1 MFLYSRALTLGGS
14 PRQVL
19 PWVAQITEYV
29 NANSSLAVAAWNADF
44 GQPIGT
50 VVWNSLVESQTSLA
64 DGAIALA
71 GQDGYL
77 DLVETAADMVLAP
90 AQDTLARLVHGE
102 PSELPGPGA
111 VAMVTEAT
119 AVVDRIADTL
129 AWSVEIAQHVESVT
143 GTPVSVWSNVY
154 GQMGRLA
161 FISVSPDTA
170 SFDAGD
176 AAVSAD
182 TGYFDRLAKSAG
194 LWVEGSGHVARYT
207 RIV

>member
-14 PRQVL
+14 PRQSL
-19 PWVAQITEYV
+19 PWVAQITGYV
-29 NANSSLAVAAWNADF
+29 NENSPLDVSAWTADF

-50 VVWNSLVESQTSLA
+50 VVWNAMLEGQAALVDAAGSL
-64 DGAIALA
+64 I

-77 DLVETAADMVLAP
+77 DLVESASAMVLAP
-90 AQDTLARLVHGE
+90 AEDRLARLVHGQ
-102 PSELPGPGA
+102 PSEPPAVGS

-119 AVVDRIADTL
+119 AVVDRIADTM
-129 AWSVEIAQHVESVT
+129 AWSVDIAQHVESVT
-143 GTPVSVWSNVY
+143 GTPVSVWSSVY
-154 GQMGRLA
+154 GQMGRMS
-161 FISVSPDTA
+161 FISISPDANALDA
-170 SFDAGD
+170 SD

-182 TGYFDRLAKSAG
+182 VGYFDRLAKSAG